1 MLLFQLMLKIRKHPT
16 TLMQVM
22 YYQMFNIHN
31 YTEIFYIVRKVH
43 VRLLLDAGEYGKYP
57 RLQNFVILA
66 DNEEQ
71 EIPDYYSN
79 ASDELPMLQPS
90 HTEVHCTACN
100 A

>member
-1 MLLFQLMLKIRKHPT
+1 MYGYY
-16 TLMQVM
+16 LMQESM
-22 YYQMFNIHN
+22 GN
-31 YTEIFYIVRKVH
+31 T
-43 VRLLLDAGEYGKYP
+43 LG
-57 RLQNFVILA
+57 LQNFVILA